1 MIHFQT
7 DTDIIDWLKDNCPR
21 RSIVRALEKGR
32 VEYLGGFSP
41 IPPSALPG
49 WILKVAS
56 IYGGKWIIAVLANDI
71 THRYEIR
78 IIKSVP
84 WKNWVGTDSLFNHK
98 KFRIKLFSGDN
109 PELYKEYRDGSN

>member
-7 DTDIIDWLKDNCPR
+7 ENDIIDWLIDNCPR
-21 RSIVRALEKGR
+21 PAIVRALEQGK
-32 VEYLGGFSP
+32 VEYLGGFNP

-49 WILKVAS
+49 WILKITS
-56 IYGGKWIIAVLANDI
+56 IYETQWNVAVLANEI

-84 WKNWVGTDSLFNHK
+84 WKNWVGTDHLNNHK

-109 PELYKEYRDGSN
+109 PELYKEHRDG